1 MKKLLFGI
9 NILIILFF
17 ALIAAKLLSTNL
29 DNNIPTIKPDTKNKN
44 LVLSDHLKNHNDI
57 EINFPY
63 QKFVASENYLTYK
76 FLKEDIDQIAIK
88 LKDASKT
95 QNIIYAALTDSL
107 LKIKPSLSVSNIDTL
122 IKTFQWADKF
132 RVFAEVDSVNNTL
145 YLAINDF
152 WMSKISDHLVL
163 IAKENTIQLNDFK
176 FRYLLTKCNEVK
188 YNPAIKNSSATK
200 FIQNL
205 LKSNW
210 AHLFHATWDQA
221 SKFQLFLILTFV
233 IITTFSYVVL
243 IKSIYKLIKK

>member
-1 MKKLLFGI
+1 MKKLLIVI
-9 NILIILFF
+9 NISIILFF
-17 ALIAAKLLSTNL
+17 VFIAYSLFTTSLN
-29 DNNIPTIKPDTKNKN
+29 NNIPTIKPENKNKN
-44 LVLSDHLKNHNDI
+44 LVLSDYFKNHDDI

-63 QKFVASENYLTYK
+63 QKFAASENYLTYK
-76 FLKEDIDQIAIK
+76 FLKEDIDQIATK

-122 IKTFQWADKF
+122 IRTFQWADKF

-163 IAKENTIQLNDFK
+163 IAKANTTILNDFK
-176 FRYLLTKCNEVK
+176 FRYLLTRCNEVK
-188 YNPAIKNSSATK
+188 YNPAIKNSSTAK

-221 SKFQLFLILTFV
+221 TKFQLFLLFTFV
-233 IITTFSYVVL
+233 IVTTFSYLVL
-243 IKSIYKLIKK
+243 IKSIYQLIKK

>member
-1 MKKLLFGI
+1 MKKVIIVTNIFVLL
-9 NILIILFF
+9 LILFISYK
-17 ALIAAKLLSTNL
+17 LISINL
-29 DNNIPTIKPDTKNKN
+29 DNNIPTIKPENKNKN
-44 LVLSDHLKNHNDI
+44 LVLSDYLQNYDDI

-63 QKFVASENYLTYK
+63 QKFAASENYLTYK
-76 FLKEDIDQIAIK
+76 FLKEDIDQIATK

-122 IKTFQWADKF
+122 VRTFQWADKF

-163 IAKENTIQLNDFK
+163 IAKENTSKLNDFK
-176 FRYLLTKCNEVK
+176 FRYLLTRCNEVK
-188 YNPAIKNSSATK
+188 YNPAIKNSSANK

-221 SKFQLFLILTFV
+221 SKFQLFLLLTFV